1 MNLKDYLFGQPFNP
15 RATKIAIL
23 AMARLQP
30 HETLTINS
38 QGEMERVRKRFWH
51 KERGGRTRQLMR
63 YYIFSHFCH
72 PLKNPSDRAFLRLVR
87 HKTVSFATRALAG
100 IEPRIDLE
108 EYKRLSTII
117 SSYEKISLMQERILK
132 RVMKITSW
140 KKRGAVLDAL
150 AGLKSGKEPIRPS
163 HGASGAY
170 FMPGVKLTVAGV
182 FKPFD
187 EEIGG
192 PNNPKHLKYR
202 GPLGKVAGYY
212 KTIVGESL
220 FREIAAYEI
229 DRKLK
234 LGLVPPTTTAAFEH
248 SAFYDNFEGNC
259 LKSCKK
265 KYGSFQEYRA
275 GFYHIYEISAQG
287 LESISL
293 DGLQRM
299 VILDILIGN
308 LDRNISNLL
317 TNGRDLVAID
327 HGFCLSP
334 SPLRGPL
341 LRPFYILPQL
351 QQPFLPFLRKKVEE
365 LNIDTLMGY
374 LHKHCYIDHAALE
387 RLHERFHV
395 LKAAMAAG
403 LSVRMTLHLLQPRFM
418 RLVIGYKKTLP
429 GRAKHLAC
437 KYASPRHLYFSS
449 KAGV

>member
-1 MNLKDYLFGQPFNP
+1 MNLKEYLFGQPFDP
-15 RATKIAIL
+15 RSTKIAIL
-23 AMARLQP
+23 AMAHLRP
-30 HETLTINS
+30 HEILTINS
-38 QGEMERVRKRFWH
+38 KGQMERVKKRFWR
-51 KERGGRTRQLMR
+51 KEMGVRERQMIR
-63 YYIFSHFCH
+63 YHVFSHFCH
-72 PLKNPSDRAFLRLVR
+72 PLKNPLDRTFLRLV
-87 HKTVSFATRALAG
+87 HVKTVSFAKRALAG
-100 IEPRIDLE
+100 IEPHIDLE
-108 EYKRLSTII
+108 EHKRLSKII
-117 SSYEKISLMQERILK
+117 LSYDKISLMQERILK
-132 RVMKITSW
+132 RVTKITAW

-150 AGLKSGKEPIRPS
+150 AGLKSGKDPIRPS
-163 HGASGAY
+163 HSASGAY
-170 FMPGVKLTVAGV
+170 FMPGVNLTVAGV

-212 KTIVGESL
+212 KTVVGESL

-229 DRKLK
+229 DRKLG
-234 LGLVPPTTTAAFEH
+234 LGIVPPTTAAVFEH
-248 SAFYDNFEGNC
+248 SLFYDNFEGSC
-259 LKSCKK
+259 LQARKK

-275 GFYHIYEISAQG
+275 GFYHIYEISEKG

-317 TNGRDLVAID
+317 TNGHDLVAID

-334 SPLRGPL
+334 SPLRGLL
-341 LRPFYILPQL
+341 LRSFYILPQL

-365 LNIDTLMGY
+365 LNIETLMGY
-374 LHKHCYIDHAALE
+374 LRKHCYINQAALDRMHE
-387 RLHERFHV
+387 RLEV
-395 LKAAMAAG
+395 LKASMRQG

-429 GRAKHLAC
+429 GRAKHLVT
-437 KYASPRHLYFSS
+437 KYASPAYVL
-449 KAGV
+449 